1 MQTMSVLNRDSKRTD
16 SYDIKIILEQNV
28 LNSIIYS
35 DPYVKTVFFIK
46 LIDLLDLPIIYLDFD
61 LLYSGYVTAK
71 IIPKHNKLELF
82 QPTRDR
88 WNDLFRKI
96 ITGIS
101 RQRTILILDSLNG
114 FFSMFN
120 DKKDVGMF
128 INSHIMLIA
137 SIAKMT
143 NSNVVVSSMAK
154 KEEQGWVLST
164 IGRQIID
171 AKNMSKIQLEQE
183 NSKIKMNVVSSED
196 ASFVIP
202 IDFELR

>member
-1 MQTMSVLNRDSKRTD
+1 MQTMSVLNKDSKRTD
-16 SYDIKIILEQNV
+16 SYDIKITLEQNV

-71 IIPKHNKLELF
+71 IVPKHDKLELF

-120 DKKDVGMF
+120 DKKDVGIF

-137 SIAKMT
+137 AIAKMT
-143 NSNVVVSSMAK
+143 NSNVVVANMAK

-183 NSKIKMNVVSSED
+183 NSKIKMNVVSSEN

>member
-1 MQTMSVLNRDSKRTD
+1 MSVLNKDSKRTN
-16 SYDIKIILEQNV
+16 SYDIKITLEQNV

-71 IIPKHNKLELF
+71 IVPKHDKLGLF

-96 ITGIS
+96 ITDIS

-128 INSHIMLIA
+128 INSYIMLIA
-137 SIAKMT
+137 AIAKMT
-143 NSNVVVSSMAK
+143 SSTVVVASMAK

-171 AKNMSKIQLEQE
+171 VKNMSKIQLEQE
-183 NSKIKMNVVSSED
+183 NSKIKMNVGSSED

-202 IDFELR
+202 VDFELR

>member
-1 MQTMSVLNRDSKRTD
+1 MQTMSVLNKDSKRTD
-16 SYDIKIILEQNV
+16 SYDIKITLEQNV

-46 LIDLLDLPIIYLDFD
+46 LINLLDLPIIYLDFD

-71 IIPKHNKLELF
+71 IVPKHDNLELF

-120 DKKDVGMF
+120 DKKDVGIF

-137 SIAKMT
+137 AIAKMT
-143 NSNVVVSSMAK
+143 NSNVVVANMAK